1 MQIKLKK
8 RPSSPASPREERHVR
23 PNKRK
28 GKGRRIRFPSSSGSR
43 QPISASASASAPIPI
58 VKATKPGPRWAVA
71 TESAISG
78 LSGPVDVPADVSADA
93 EAVAAPLNYDS
104 SLTVF
109 DDIMPL
115 PMSDIDMLVS
125 EPEMADDPLAL
136 TEVADPISEAEEAVE
151 DVRAAVADVDIDSRS
166 SGSFVTANEEVSSLS
181 REVPT
186 FQGLSSITG
195 GKSALEYLRARRAQ
209 RLASQAASTR
219 ASNPPSIEIETKEE
233 SPEEDQMSVT
243 EWRQVVEQYGDS
255 DFEGVLDSDTD
266 TLPSSLPSALDY
278 SLCRVN
284 PADQPPPERRGKA
297 LRDFDC
303 AMVDEWNRLAP
314 TMTRNP
320 DLHRAIFEAYIA
332 QSELESGEIKVFN
345 DVDAEGAPPDFEFEC
360 SNDMLYHP
368 QVPDPELGLGCGC
381 QGPCDPRSAMCS
393 CLKRQKLYFYNLE
406 HDGFAYD
413 EWVNGRSPFGRR

>member
-1 MQIKLKK
+1 
-8 RPSSPASPREERHVR
+8 
-23 PNKRK
+23 
-28 GKGRRIRFPSSSGSR
+28 
-43 QPISASASASAPIPI
+43 
-58 VKATKPGPRWAVA
+58 
-71 TESAISG
+71 
-78 LSGPVDVPADVSADA
+78 
-93 EAVAAPLNYDS
+93 VAAPLNYDS